1 MGEATT
7 SRQGLWSDVWQ
18 QRARVSISH
27 DLHNNNRTLP
37 SYANGSNTNIQPQIR
52 ALSSS
57 E

>member
-1 MGEATT
+1 VGEATT